1 MGKNISMRPYITD
14 ENLAKLEQ
22 IKEVLNN
29 CDDVRYGAIERWED
43 SDIFTMM
50 INDAIENFN
59 LQMGKSKREKRC

>member
-22 IKEVLNN
+22 IKEGLNN

-43 SDIFTMM
+43 SDIFTML